1 MRVLVSGYYGFG
13 NLGDEALLAGL
24 LRGLRGMGHTPVVL
38 SGNPKATTQQH
49 GVEAVHRLRGLVPA
63 LARVDALVSG
73 GGGLLQDT
81 TSRRSLDYYLNVLRL
96 ARRAG
101 KRVVVYGQSLGPL
114 SDAGRASVAR
124 TLKGLPVALRD
135 DQSLRLAAGMGLT
148 ATLVA
153 DPALLLADSGA
164 EPLPEPDE
172 APVVL
177 VPRGG
182 QPQLNEALEELALEL
197 ADAGVPLAGMA
208 FHPRE
213 DEEPLLRI
221 KRMVPE
227 LELWEES
234 DPVATVRRLERARYV
249 VSIRLHG
256 CILAAAAGVG
266 FAGISYDPKV
276 KGFLTQA
283 FAPSFERP
291 VDKRALL
298 GLALASPQAEE
309 HAVAHLLRLSQEGM
323 AWLAD
328 ALGKPRSRG
337 GAA

>member
-1 MRVLVSGYYGFG
+1 VRVLVSGYYGFG

-24 LRGLRGMGHTPVVL
+24 LLGLRSQGHTPVVL
-38 SGNPKATTQQH
+38 SGDPKATEQLH
-49 GVEAVHRLRGLVPA
+49 GVEAVHRVRGFALA
-63 LARVDALVSG
+63 LARADALVSG

-81 TSRRSLDYYLNVLRL
+81 TSRRSLEYYLNVIRF
-96 ARRAG
+96 ARGTG

-114 SDAGRASVAR
+114 SNGGREAVAR
-124 TLKGLPVALRD
+124 TLRGLPVALRD
-135 DQSLRLAAGMGLT
+135 KQSVRLASELGVRS
-148 ATLVA
+148 TLVA
-153 DPALLLADSGA
+153 DPALLLANADA

-197 ADAGVPLAGMA
+197 VEAGVPIAGMA

-213 DEEPLLRI
+213 DDAPLMRM

-227 LELWEES
+227 LQIWAES
-234 DPVATVRRLERARYV
+234 DPSAAVRRLERARYV

-256 CILAAAAGVG
+256 CILAAVAGVG

-276 KGFLTQA
+276 KGFLSQA

-309 HAVAHLLRLSQEGM
+309 HAVAHLIRFGQEGM
-323 AWLAD
+323 EWL
-328 ALGKPRSRG
+328 G
-337 GAA
+337 GALRNRRGVGA

>member
-1 MRVLVSGYYGFG
+1 MRVLISGYYGFG
-13 NLGDEALLAGL
+13 NLGDEALLSGLLAGL
-24 LRGLRGMGHTPVVL
+24 REQGHTPVVL
-38 SGNPKATTQQH
+38 SGDPKATERQH
-49 GVEAVHRLRGLVPA
+49 GVEAVHRLRGYAVA
-63 LARVDALVSG
+63 LARADALVSG

-81 TSRRSLDYYLNVLRL
+81 TSRRSLDYYLNIIRF
-96 ARRAG
+96 ARRTG
-101 KRVVVYGQSLGPL
+101 KRAVVYAQSLGPL
-114 SDAGRASVAR
+114 SDAGQSAVAR
-124 TLKGLPVALRD
+124 TLRGLPVALRD
-135 DQSLRLAAGMGLT
+135 EGSMKLAAAMDLD

-153 DPALLLADSGA
+153 DPALLLATAGA
-164 EPLPEPDE
+164 PPPPEPEE

-182 QPQLNEALEELALEL
+182 QPRLNESLEELALEL
-197 ADAGVPLAGMA
+197 VEAGVPVAGMS

-213 DEEPLLRI
+213 DDGPLMRM

-234 DPVATVRRLERARYV
+234 DPQLALRRLEGARYV
-249 VSIRLHG
+249 VSVRLHG

-291 VDKRALL
+291 VDQRALL

-309 HAVAHLLRLSQEGM
+309 HAVSHLLQLSREGM
-323 AWLAD
+323 DWLGSV
-328 ALGKPRSRG
+328 LQKRRSAR
-337 GAA
+337 A